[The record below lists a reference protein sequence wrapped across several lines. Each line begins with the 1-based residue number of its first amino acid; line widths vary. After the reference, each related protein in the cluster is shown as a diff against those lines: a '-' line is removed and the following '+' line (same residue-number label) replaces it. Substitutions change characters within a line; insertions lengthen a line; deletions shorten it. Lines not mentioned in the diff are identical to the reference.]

1 MNESPNIYYIIGPL
15 LIFGPLFLWILYNLG
30 VRELFR
36 IPGDIRRQRQ
46 REAED
51 ANRFREEHARKRG
64 TGLSGGVKDANITPL
79 GLFAQAVTYI
89 WFAAV
94 IGFFAAQ
101 PPYTYNPSGDALLK
115 LSLSH
120 PGKRKVECRR
130 RSAQELA
137 KLAANMRAPNVCS
150 RERWPVYVEIEID
163 GDIVFRKSARPN
175 GLSKD
180 GPSIFYIV
188 RTIKAGEHVLAMR
201 LRERTRDKEGND
213 FDFEKNLPVT
223 LKSGQV
229 LAVEFHA
236 AKGGFVVQ

>member
-1 MNESPNIYYIIGPL
+1 MSDSVNIYYVIGPL
-15 LIFGPLFLWILYNLG
+15 LVFGPLFLWILYNFG
-30 VRELFR
+30 VLELLK
-36 IPGDIRRQRQ
+36 IPADIRRQRKLD
-46 REAED
+46 REEAE
-51 ANRFREEHARKRG
+51 RFREEHARKRG
-64 TGLSGGVKDANITPL
+64 AGLAGGVKGANKTPL

-94 IGFFAAQ
+94 IGFFASS
-101 PPYTYNPSGDALLK
+101 PPYAYNPSGAARLK

-201 LRERTRDKEGND
+201 LRERDGDGFD
-213 FDFEKNLPVT
+213 FDKTLSVT
-223 LKSGQV
+223 LRPGQV